1 VARIRIFIGLSL
13 FLFLALAITA
23 CHPEPVV
30 PQDARIYILNP
41 AAESATTGNSI
52 TIQTF
57 VDRFNLVNKAGKTKE
72 PGEGHIIY
80 YRDVTPPLEPGK
92 SALTADGTYVISI
105 ENSYTWSG
113 LQPGTHTFWV
123 QLVNNDN
130 TVLQPAKAVRVY
142 VTVR

>member
-1 VARIRIFIGLSL
+1 MVRVRIFSVLSL
-13 FLFLALAITA
+13 LLLLALAITA

-30 PQDARIYILNP
+30 PQEARIYILNP
-41 AAESATTGNSI
+41 AAESATTRNSI

-57 VDRFNLVNKAGKTKE
+57 VDRFNLVDKAGQTKE

-92 SALTADGTYVISI
+92 SALTADGTYAVSI
-105 ENSYTWSG
+105 ERSYTWSS
-113 LQPGTHTFWV
+113 LEPGTHTFWV

-130 TVLQPAKAVRVY
+130 TPIEPQAAVRVY
-142 VTVR
+142 ITTK